1 MTGMCPV
8 AVPVFTHPPPDADAA
23 LRRDYKSMKPRQERT
38 LWETGI
44 ALVLTGVALSAILI
58 ALTRFTNVPKE
69 PWLYLGIVIGIFSA
83 MAGGALA
90 FIRARELSSE

>member
-1 MTGMCPV
+1 MCPV
-8 AVPVFTHPPPDADAA
+8 ARPIFTRPPPDADSG
-23 LRRDYKSMKPRQERT
+23 LRRDHEDMKARQERT

-44 ALVLTGVALSAILI
+44 ALVVTGVALSAILI
-58 ALTRFTNVPKE
+58 ALVRFTDVPDE

-90 FIRARELSSE
+90 FIRARELSD

>member
-1 MTGMCPV
+1 
-8 AVPVFTHPPPDADAA
+8 
-23 LRRDYKSMKPRQERT
+23 MKPRQERT

-44 ALVLTGVALSAILI
+44 ALVLTGVVLSVILI
-58 ALTRFTNVPKE
+58 ALARFTDVPDE

>member
-1 MTGMCPV
+1 
-8 AVPVFTHPPPDADAA
+8 
-23 LRRDYKSMKPRQERT
+23 MKPRQERT

-44 ALVLTGVALSAILI
+44 ALVVIGVALSVTII
-58 ALTRFTNVPKE
+58 AVVRFTGVPEE

-90 FIRARELSSE
+90 FIRARELSE